1 MTRDKNFLLIMTRDK
16 NFSLIM
22 TRDKNFSLIMTRDKN
37 FLHATK
43 DLELVFNSHAIKT
56 TK

>member
-1 MTRDKNFLLIMTRDK
+1 MTRDKHFLLIMTRDK